1 MAEITRLSSSNTTNY
16 QGDGSAQTY
25 IEASPTSYQ
34 SSIPGSID
42 RLRNAGI
49 APGGNSL
56 ITDIAGKVLGF
67 NFNATDGS
75 VVPPETDW
83 RVRISMARFTAQYF
97 YNNPNNA
104 IMSPL
109 SQTNG
114 VIFPYTPQISIGH
127 MAKYNSQNLTHS
139 NYNSYFYENS
149 EVQAIRIN
157 ADFVVQNVVEGQY
170 LMAVIQFFR
179 TCTKMFFGN
188 DVFAGTPPPLVF
200 LNGYGAP
207 YLPNVPC
214 VVTQFEHTMPKEVD
228 YVPIPLRVAGGI
240 FDRTLYN
247 SAFVESDVPS
257 TSPSSYVALPTS
269 SEITLA
275 LQPVYSRKNIAD
287 NFTLQKFG
295 NGDLIENGNSPIGGF
310 L

>member
-1 MAEITRLSSSNTTNY
+1 MSDTSYNTN
-16 QGDGSAQTY
+16 
-25 IEASPTSYQ
+25 SYQ
-34 SSIPGSID
+34 SSGAAQSYVSATPTAYQSSVPGSVD

-56 ITDIAGKVLGF
+56 LTDIAGKVLGF
-67 NFNATDGS
+67 NFSGADGT

-83 RVRISMARFTAQYF
+83 RVRVSMARFTAQYF
-97 YNNPNNA
+97 YNNPNNSL
-104 IMSPL
+104 MFPL

-114 VIFPYTPQISIGH
+114 VIFPYTPQITVSH
-127 MAKYNSQNLTHS
+127 TAKYTPQNLTHS

-149 EVQAIRIN
+149 EVGAIRIS
-157 ADFVVQNVVEGQY
+157 ADFTAQNVVEGKY
-170 LMAVIQFFR
+170 MMAVIQFFR

-200 LNGYGAP
+200 LNGFGAP

-214 VVTQFEHTMPKEVD
+214 VVTNFEQTMPKDVD
-228 YVPIPLRVAGGI
+228 YIQIPLGVAGGS
-240 FDRTLYN
+240 FDRLFSNY
-247 SAFVESDVPS
+247 AFLQGDVAS
-257 TSPSSYVALPTS
+257 SQPSSYVALPVL
-269 SEITLA
+269 SEMTVQ
-275 LQPVYSRKNIAD
+275 LQPVYSRKNISD
-287 NFTLQKFG
+287 NFTLQKFA